1 MSNIESVTL
10 STLLCATRSRV
21 SSTRFYLIALLG
33 SMLPAVGG
41 CADLSEDPGDGRVD
55 AGGPDAAFPDA
66 SFPDASFPDAASP
79 DAPGPATPVYFLVAE
94 LPGEEVHNDSYVLP
108 LTRADQIEHAR
119 DLIEHG
125 PEAAGE
131 HIVVVNMRA
140 DADGINR
147 NLRAEGAPAWSW
159 HVTDMIT
166 FADTTME
173 ILDGWPSFVEEDVA
187 GWIANTCFGDETATE
202 GTMGF
207 WGYTVVEE
215 LDDYPMSRP

>member
-41 CADLSEDPGDGRVD
+41 CADLSEDPGDERVD
-55 AGGPDAAFPDA
+55 AGVPDAGVLDA
-66 SFPDASFPDAASP
+66 ASPDAASP
-79 DAPGPATPVYFLVAE
+79 DAPGPASPVYFLVAE

-131 HIVVVNMRA
+131 HIVVASMRA
-140 DADGINR
+140 GADGINR

-187 GWIANTCFGDETATE
+187 GWIANTSFDDETGTE
-202 GTMGF
+202 GTLGF